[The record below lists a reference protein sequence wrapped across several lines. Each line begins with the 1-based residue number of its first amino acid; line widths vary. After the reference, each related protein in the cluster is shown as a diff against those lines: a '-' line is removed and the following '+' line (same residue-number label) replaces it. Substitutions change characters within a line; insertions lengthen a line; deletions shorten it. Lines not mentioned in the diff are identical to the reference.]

1 MLVIR
6 LFFFAY
12 DNTEDKN
19 QVSIH
24 SFKNYFLPTAKI
36 ENCNIEIDGR
46 NFYDEPVNDLI
57 NTMKLKLKKYQQ
69 DKVMITELVVYWI
82 LVISKIITD

>member
-24 SFKNYFLPTAKI
+24 SFKNYLLPTAKI